1 MTKAPL
7 ALAVKV
13 PAPLLYVTVAK
24 AVVVATLTD
33 FLTSSP
39 FATLSTYAFVAAS
52 WSPEGSDR
60 LVILLEFTSTV
71 PVPFGSK
78 TILIFE
84 SLPEEAIV
92 TPLPVAEF
100 EISNWFTAEPIVLNK
115 INSLPL
121 ASAIKPSST
130 ILGAVSVLLLNVSL
144 PANEAKSASDTA
156 VLNSARVPVIVFVL
170 KLIDLFVS
178 VSVEDS
184 VTTELSISKVIVS
197 PDIDEVIPVPPD
209 IFNVS
214 PKLIVVVDEVSSEIV
229 IAEFVKDELPMFD
242 IVLLE
247 PLIVLFVSV
256 SLPANEAKSA
266 SDTAVLN
273 SASVPVIVFV
283 FKLID
288 LFVKVSVEDSVT
300 TVLSISNVIVS
311 PEIDEVIPVPPAILS
326 VSEPKVISTVDELSS
341 EIVKVVEIFCVEALV
356 ILPC

>member
-1 MTKAPL
+1 
-7 ALAVKV
+7 V
-13 PAPLLYVTVAK
+13 
-24 AVVVATLTD
+24 
-33 FLTSSP
+33 
-39 FATLSTYAFVAAS
+39 
-52 WSPEGSDR
+52 
-60 LVILLEFTSTV
+60 
-71 PVPFGSK
+71 
-78 TILIFE
+78 
-84 SLPEEAIV
+84 
-92 TPLPVAEF
+92 
-100 EISNWFTAEPIVLNK
+100 
-115 INSLPL
+115 
-121 ASAIKPSST
+121 
-130 ILGAVSVLLLNVSL
+130 

-170 KLIDLFVS
+170 KEIDLFVS

-184 VTTELSISKVIVS
+184 VTTVLSMSKVIVS

-229 IAEFVKDELPMFD
+229 IAEFVRDVLPIFD

-247 PLIVLFVSV
+247 PSIVLFVSV

-300 TVLSISNVIVS
+300 TVLSMSNVIVS